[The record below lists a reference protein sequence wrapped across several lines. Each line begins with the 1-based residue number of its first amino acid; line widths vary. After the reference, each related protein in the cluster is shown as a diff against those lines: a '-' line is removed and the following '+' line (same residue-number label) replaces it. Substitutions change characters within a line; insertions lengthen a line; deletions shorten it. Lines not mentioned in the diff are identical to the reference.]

1 MEINLARIFGDTTSP
16 NLMTCYTFFF
26 MEILLKLWLHFNWDE
41 RLDT

>member
-26 MEILLKLWLHFNWDE
+26 SGNSAKTLVAF
-41 RLDT
+41 